1 METLPTDNQNQQPV
15 DNQQQ
20 VQNQTQEPVVYTGE
34 MIANM
39 TEEELEKHSAAIEA
53 QFTQLQSEED
63 YQKAIKGSNSEEP
76 KEPDNNNTGSE
87 SEKETTQDKPQGN
100 TQEELTAEQFRE
112 ILTRPFK
119 ASGRE
124 VFYTDPNDILRLMQ
138 QGFDYQKKMAGLK
151 PQKRIIKTL
160 EQHGLLDES
169 KLNQIIEL
177 SQGKPE
183 AIAQFLKDRN
193 IDTFELPNVEEQ
205 PHQYGNYIASEQQ
218 VDLEDKVQELQSTQ
232 AGNMVLGFMKDL
244 PEADFSKVIN
254 NFGLIDDL
262 TFHAESGLMNDALNQ
277 LAKDK
282 AVGRVPADMSYL
294 DAYNAISGY
303 IYNQNQAKYNP
314 NQPRVV
320 GNNLQ
325 TEQQAQKPVS
335 PKASAGIP
343 NQQQQTQV
351 QQQQLSEQDLQ
362 RLIANT
368 PAEEIAKYA
377 SWEAF
382 VQAQS
387 QVKFR

>member
-1 METLPTDNQNQQPV
+1 METLPTDNQNQQPEG
-15 DNQQQ
+15 NQQGQ
-20 VQNQTQEPVVYTGE
+20 QQEPVVYTGE

-39 TEEELEKHSAAIEA
+39 SEEELEQHSAAIEA
-53 QFTQLQSEED
+53 QFEQMQSEED
-63 YQKAIKGSNSEEP
+63 YQQALAGSSSEEL
-76 KEPDNNNTGSE
+76 KEPDNNTGSE
-87 SEKETTQDKPQGN
+87 GQTEPNSQESEDNKT
-100 TQEELTAEQFRE
+100 EELTAEQFRE

-124 VFYTDPNDILRLMQ
+124 VSYTDPNDILRLMQ

-169 KLNQIIEL
+169 KLNQLIEL

-193 IDTFELPNVEEQ
+193 IDTYELPDVEEQ

-218 VDLEDKVQELQSTQ
+218 VDLEEKVQELQSTQ

-244 PEADFSKVIN
+244 PEEDFSKVIS

-262 TFHAESGLMNDALNQ
+262 TFHAESGLMDDALNQ

-282 AVGRVPADMSYL
+282 AVGKVPSDMSFL

-303 IYNQNQAKYNP
+303 IYQQNQAKYNP

-325 TEQQAQKPVS
+325 TEQQVQQPVS

-351 QQQQLSEQDLQ
+351 QANTELSEAELRQI
-362 RLIANT
+362 IANT
-368 PAEEIAKYA
+368 PAEEIAKYS

-387 QVKFR
+387 KVKFR